1 MAASIASACVVGKI
15 LSPRLPRRAGRGKG
29 VSETSGTGARV
40 VTGTAATDSAED
52 ARLRE
57 QGGGEHGPV

>member
-1 MAASIASACVVGKI
+1 M
-15 LSPRLPRRAGRGKG
+15 
-29 VSETSGTGARV
+29 SETSGTGGRV
-40 VTGTAATDSAED
+40 VTDTATTDSAED

>member
-1 MAASIASACVVGKI
+1 MAASIASACVVAKF
-15 LSPRLPRRAGRGKG
+15 LSPRLPRRTGRGKG

-40 VTGTAATDSAED
+40 VTGTAATYSAED